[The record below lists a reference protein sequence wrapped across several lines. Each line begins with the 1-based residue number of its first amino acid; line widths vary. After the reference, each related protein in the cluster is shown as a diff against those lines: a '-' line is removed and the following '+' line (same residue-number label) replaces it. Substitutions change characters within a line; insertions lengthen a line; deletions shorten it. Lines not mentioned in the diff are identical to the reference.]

1 MSADYT
7 CSVLEQAVAVKVK
20 GAEVSR
26 MPLAKCR
33 SGAARDTEA
42 ELKSARPDFRDA
54 YLQRLLFRKVS
65 AVKGHGGMTI
75 PHMVRDPCEG
85 GLAALCYDMWR
96 AAHFN
101 PLSCNAL
108 RRHTAHPPMC

>member
-1 MSADYT
+1 MQ
-7 CSVLEQAVAVKVK
+7 EQAVAVTLK
-20 GAEVSR
+20 GAEVVSC

-42 ELKSARPDFRDA
+42 ELKSLNKPGFLDA
-54 YLQRLLFRKVS
+54 ELLLERKVGVG
-65 AVKGHGGMTI
+65 AVKGHGGTTI
-75 PHMVRDPCEG
+75 PHMVHDPCCKG

-108 RRHTAHPPMC
+108 RHAPVPPTRSGQLP